1 MAGLL
6 KPVTALLIAA
16 AILLM
21 GNGLLTV
28 LLPLKADIAG
38 FSRLEIGLM
47 GSSYYAGLM
56 AGCLL
61 APLIIAR
68 VGHIR
73 SFVAFTSVVTITPLM
88 HAIWTEPAAWI
99 ALRAL
104 NGLCF
109 AGLFMGIES
118 WLTGSSTMSTRG
130 RVLAS
135 YTVIN
140 LTVVTLGMQMMALPS
155 PKGFELF
162 SLVAILYS
170 LAAVPVAVT
179 KTHAPV
185 PPKTAKLRLVW
196 LFNVSPAAL
205 IGCFCVG
212 LANSGFWTLGPLYGR
227 SAGFSLAEVA
237 MFMTAAVLGG
247 AASQWPAGY
256 LSDRVGRRPLL
267 IVLSLTAAAAGIG
280 LYILSTSSP
289 AAIIPIAVLYGASTF
304 PIYNVCV
311 AHAND
316 LVKKKRAVEVS
327 SGLLLTFSIGAVI
340 GPLLAAAAMSTA
352 GHGGLFLYSAVAH
365 VLILAVMLLRAQLRP
380 KLPTE
385 NKEVFVAVPGT
396 TPSVFELD
404 PRSEG
409 STDDAQAMQP
419 AEADKVS

>member
-185 PPKTAKLRLVW
+185 PPKTAKLRLAW

-409 STDDAQAMQP
+409 STDDTQAMQP
-419 AEADKVS
+419 AEAGKVS

>member
-409 STDDAQAMQP
+409 STDDTQAMQP
-419 AEADKVS
+419 AEAGKVS

>member
-28 LLPLKADIAG
+28 LLPLRADIAQ

-47 GSSYYAGLM
+47 GSGYYAGLM

-61 APLIIAR
+61 APLVIAR

-73 SFVAFTSVVTITPLM
+73 SFVAFTSIATITPLM
-88 HAIWTEPAAWI
+88 HAIWSDPIAWI

-118 WLTGSSTMSTRG
+118 WLTGSSTIETRG

-179 KTHAPV
+179 RTHAPV
-185 PPKTAKLRLVW
+185 PPKTARLRPVW

-205 IGCFCVG
+205 IGCFCIG
-212 LANSGFWTLGPLYGR
+212 LANSGFWSLGPLYAR

-237 MFMTAAVLGG
+237 LFMTAAVLGG

-256 LSDRVGRRPLL
+256 LSDRVGRRPL
-267 IVLSLTAAAAGIG
+267 IVVLGLMASAAGVG

-289 AAIIPIAVLYGASTF
+289 PAIVPIAILYGATTF
-304 PIYNVCV
+304 PIYNLCV

-316 LVKKKRAVEVS
+316 LVNKKRAIEVS

-340 GPLLAAAAMSTA
+340 GPLAAAAAMNTA
-352 GHGGLFLYSAVAH
+352 GHGALFLYSAAAH
-365 VLILAVMLLRAQLRP
+365 LFIAAVMVLRVQLRP
-380 KLPTE
+380 KLPIE
-385 NKEVFVAVPGT
+385 NKEVFVAVPKT

-409 STDDAQAMQP
+409 NPDCPQPVPP
-419 AEADKVS
+419 AEPVRAN

>member
-47 GSSYYAGLM
+47 GSGYYAGLM
-56 AGCLL
+56 TGCLL

-88 HAIWTEPAAWI
+88 HAIWSEPAAWI

-118 WLTGSSTMSTRG
+118 WLTGSSNMNTRG

-140 LTVVTLGMQMMALPS
+140 LTVITLGMQMMALPS

-179 KTHAPV
+179 KTPAPV

-205 IGCFCVG
+205 VGCFCVG
-212 LANSGFWTLGPLYGR
+212 LANSGFWTLGPLYAR

-247 AASQWPAGY
+247 AVSQWPAGY
-256 LSDRVGRRPLL
+256 LSDRLGRRPLL
-267 IVLSLTAAAAGIG
+267 IALSLSTTAAGIG

-289 AAIIPIAVLYGASTF
+289 AVIIPIAVLFGASTF
-304 PIYNVCV
+304 PIYTLCV

-340 GPLLAAAAMSTA
+340 GPMAAAAVMNAA
-352 GHGGLFLYSAVAH
+352 GHGALFLYSAIAH
-365 VLILAVMLLRAQLRP
+365 LFIAAVLLLRAQLRP
-380 KLPTE
+380 QLPIE
-385 NKEVFVAVPGT
+385 NKEGFVAVPGT

-404 PRSEG
+404 PRGTADTQSELPV
-409 STDDAQAMQP
+409 QP
-419 AEADKVS
+419 AEISKVA